1 MTVNK
6 AARLEPQ
13 HPECKQKQRVTGT
26 TAQVA
31 GRYPVVLLAGGS
43 HVTGWPAACG
53 GVRLLVK
60 LGGRPLWQYLARAL
74 ADSGR
79 VSRVAL
85 VAPPAVVQ
93 QMGQELGSYLA
104 QLTPDAT
111 PPLPVLAVPA
121 TGDMPGSAWL
131 GAQALGLS
139 HRVLFV
145 CDDLPLLNG
154 AALCDFLERCETCGG
169 SAEGFYPLVSEKLC
183 REQYPQLHR
192 TFFTL
197 REGRFTGGNLVLVDT
212 DRIPAILAA
221 ARQVFALRKSPA
233 RLAAFLGPAFSLKF
247 ALGRLALPD
256 IERRLYALT
265 GLKGRAI
272 LSPYPEVAEDLDRP
286 GDIEAMTALLV
297 NAHT

>member
-1 MTVNK
+1 MT
-6 AARLEPQ
+6 
-13 HPECKQKQRVTGT
+13 T
-26 TAQVA
+26 TK
-31 GRYPVVLLAGGS
+31 YPVVLLAGGVS
-43 HVTGWPAACG
+43 KNWQEGTG
-53 GVRLLVK
+53 GVKLFTRLGK
-60 LGGRPLWQYLARAL
+60 RQLWEYLAQAL
-74 ADSGR
+74 VESGS
-79 VSRVAL
+79 VSRIAL
-85 VAPPAVVQ
+85 VAPPCVLEKLVAAFTAYMVLITPQGVKTLHVQ
-93 QMGQELGSYLA
+93 
-104 QLTPDAT
+104 
-111 PPLPVLAVPA
+111 AVPA
-121 TGDMPGSAWL
+121 TGDMSDSAWL
-131 GAQALGLS
+131 GVQALG
-139 HRVLFV
+139 RPEQVLFI
-145 CDDLPLLNG
+145 CDDLPLLTG
-154 AALCDFLERCETCGG
+154 TGLQDFLAHCAILQGN
-169 SAEGFYPLVSEKLC
+169 GFYPLVREKLC

-212 DRIPAILAA
+212 DRIPEILAA